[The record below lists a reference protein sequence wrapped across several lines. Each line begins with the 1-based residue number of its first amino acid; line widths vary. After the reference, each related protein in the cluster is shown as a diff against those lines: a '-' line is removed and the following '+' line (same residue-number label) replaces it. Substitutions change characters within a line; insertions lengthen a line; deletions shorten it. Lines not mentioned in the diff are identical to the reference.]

1 MRAPGPGGGTLEILP
16 LFVLRDEGGAAFS
29 CCTGPIQDSGGCVE
43 VMTFDLRQRRCHTEQ
58 TFVHLTAGG
67 Y

>member
-16 LFVLRDEGGAAFS
+16 LFVLRDEGLRFLVALGLFK
-29 CCTGPIQDSGGCVE
+29 TQVECVE

-58 TFVHLTAGG
+58 TLVHLTAGG